1 MRMRSLLFIPLA
13 ALAASLVR
21 PASAAVVVDGIVA
34 VVNGEIITLLEL
46 EKAGAAVLEER
57 LRAVAPADREQ
68 VRRETLKPLLD
79 QLVLLRLEAQRARE
93 LGIQVAAQEVDT
105 AIAGILAENHF
116 SDEVLDRLIRER
128 GMSRE
133 EFRADIQSQI
143 RHQKL
148 VRQEIGARI
157 TVSDEEIAAYYTE
170 HRQEWRRPE
179 KIRIRHLLVPLPATP
194 SPAEVEEARA
204 RAAALRARAAG
215 GADFA
220 NLVRAETP
228 GSAPGVDPISG
239 EIVRGELFPAL
250 EEAAFA
256 LPVGGVSEPVRGP
269 AGFHLVQLAEQTPA
283 YEPSLEEMRA
293 NIERKIVERKTRERF
308 DAWLQQLRGS
318 ATIEI
323 RY

>member
-1 MRMRSLLFIPLA
+1 MRMRSLLVIPLA
-13 ALAASLVR
+13 ALAVALVR

-46 EKAGAAVLEER
+46 EKAGAAVLGER

-79 QLVLLRLEAQRARE
+79 QLVLQRLEAQRARE
-93 LGIQVAAQEVDT
+93 LGIQVAPQEIDAAV
-105 AIAGILAENHF
+105 AGILAENHF
-116 SDEVLDRLIRER
+116 SEEVLDRLIRER
-128 GMSRE
+128 GMNRE

-157 TVSDEEIAAYYTE
+157 TVSDEEIGAYFTE

-194 SPAEVEEARA
+194 SPAEVEGARA

-220 NLVRAETP
+220 DLVRAETP
-228 GSAPGVDPISG
+228 GAAPGVDPISG